1 MMRLWKTFAV
11 PMVYIVPTNSKHKN
25 PEICSCIDVI
35 LTNKAKSF
43 QSTCALETGS
53 SDCYRKTISRIKVH
67 FRKLA
72 QVISYRGF
80 KHLKMRGLWIL
91 YNQLLKVKI
100 TIMLK
105 ILTYFLTSVRRY
117 LTTIHQEKKNVHSN
131 NKSINQSFSRHF
143 SSFYF

>member
-1 MMRLWKTFAV
+1 MLPGNFNTCTYDETMKNFCSSYGLHSPNKQQT
-11 PMVYIVPTNSKHKN
+11 YKN
-25 PEICSCIDVI
+25 PKICSCIDMI

-105 ILTYFLTSVRRY
+105 SLTYFLTSVRRY
-117 LTTIHQEKKNVHSN
+117 LTTIHQEKKTYTGI
-131 NKSINQSFSRHF
+131 INQ
-143 SSFYF
+143 